1 MSERAVY
8 KGISVC
14 PGVAIGELWVL
25 DGGAANPPKLR
36 VGDARV
42 EPEIQRFA
50 EAIGSAQ
57 ETLEQA
63 RTSLHEAHGEIYG
76 QLVDAQLLMYGDS
89 LLREGVESKI
99 RDLRMCAEW
108 AVRATIDELKAPLLS
123 ADSRYFRERAED
135 IELVG
140 RQILRE
146 LGGDAIRLPPKD
158 AEVIVVASV
167 LSPADAAALR
177 DSAVLAIATESGSAT
192 SHTAILARTLGLP
205 AVVAAHGIAHRA
217 EVKNIAIVDAIRGE
231 VVIEPDDAEREDA
244 ERRAE
249 RYRQYSL
256 GLKARRDAPVVTLDG
271 HPVEIYANVEL
282 SFEVDRVLSQRAHGV
297 GLFRTEFLYLNRAK
311 PPTEAE
317 QLEVYRR
324 TIERLDGRP
333 ITFRTFDLGADKMP
347 RFERGIPKPSVSFG
361 RTGLRYA
368 LTARDLFR
376 TQLRALLQAAKFGAV
391 SVMFP
396 AVAGVDDL
404 KAALQLLDE
413 VREELKREGIEFGE
427 PPIGSMIEL
436 PSAALRSH
444 RLAEYSDF
452 FSVGTNDLIQHAL
465 AVDRNDPFATGY
477 ATSLDP
483 AVLDLLQMS
492 VASASAR
499 GIPISICGDMASDP
513 VALPLVLGL
522 GLSQLSAPIAM
533 VPMVQ
538 ETVRRVTLED
548 CKALVGE
555 AMAAPSA
562 SAVRA
567 LVREA
572 FSEQLGELWAEQ
584 GAFGER

>member
-1 MSERAVY
+1 MSERAVH
-8 KGISVC
+8 KGIAVC
-14 PGVAIGELWVL
+14 PGVAIGPIWVI
-25 DGGAANPPKLR
+25 DGGLTNPPRLR
-36 VGDARV
+36 VGEARIEGEVERVFDAMESARSKL
-42 EPEIQRFA
+42 E
-50 EAIGSAQ
+50 EAKA
-57 ETLEQA
+57 
-63 RTSLHEAHGEIYG
+63 SLHETHGEIYG
-76 QLVDAQLLMYGDS
+76 QLLDAQLLMYGDAM
-89 LLREGVESKI
+89 LRSGVESKI
-99 RDLRMCAEW
+99 RDLRMAGEW

-146 LGGDAIRLPPKD
+146 LGGGAIRLPPKD

-167 LSPADAAALR
+167 LSPADAAELR
-177 DSAVLAIATESGSAT
+177 DSSVLGIATESGSAT
-192 SHTAILARTLGLP
+192 SHTAILARALGLP

-217 EVKNIAIVDAIRGE
+217 EAKRIAIVDAIRGE
-231 VVIEPDDAEREDA
+231 VVIEPDEAEREDA

-282 SFEVDRVLSQRAHGV
+282 SFEVDRVVKQRAHGV
-297 GLFRTEFLYLNRAK
+297 GLFRTEFLYLNRLK
-311 PPTEAE
+311 PPTEEE

-324 TIERLDGRP
+324 TIERLEGRP

-368 LTARDLFR
+368 LSARRLFR
-376 TQLRALLQAAKFGAV
+376 TQLRALLRAATHGPM

-404 KAALQLLDE
+404 RAALTELAS
-413 VREELKREGIEFGE
+413 VREELRHEGLPFGE
-427 PPIGSMIEL
+427 PPIGCMIEL

-444 RLAEYSDF
+444 RLAEHADF
-452 FSVGTNDLIQHAL
+452 FSVGTNDLVQHTL

-477 ATSLDP
+477 ASPLEP

-522 GLSQLSAPIAM
+522 GFSQLSAPIAM
-533 VPMVQ
+533 LPMVQ
-538 ETVRRVTLED
+538 ETVRRVALED
-548 CKALVGE
+548 CKALARD
-555 AMAAPSA
+555 AMAAASA

-572 FSEQLGELWAEQ
+572 FGEALGELWAQ
-584 GAFGER
+584 HGAFD